1 VVDYEK
7 IYNHFITSGYK
18 EGRKSSALFDGAYYC
33 EKYPDV
39 ASSYKDEYLRHY
51 VETGIYEGRRAS
63 LTFHADYYW
72 FIRPDVAQAWP
83 GDYHMAARHYAGHG
97 IIEQVEAYDH
107 SHPVISNAVISDVSA
122 SGYTVTCTVTD
133 NWGLSKVSFPSWTLL
148 NGQDDLADQFMK
160 TQVGTKNGDTYTF
173 QVKISDHN
181 NEKGF
186 YTTHIYA
193 KDCAGNT
200 VSLALDS
207 VEVKD
212 PTTVEPTDPP
222 VVEPTLKEITP
233 TNSSKYAIDKKMVS
247 NIAANTSVAAL
258 LTQFQNETLEVVD
271 NKGKVLSGSAL
282 VGTGAKINL
291 YENNKLIDSVTVV
304 ILGDVDGNGI
314 VDTTDVVRVKA
325 AFLGTFTLSDA
336 ETLAADVDKSGVIDT
351 TDYMRVKSHF
361 LGTYDLYA

>member
-1 VVDYEK
+1 
-7 IYNHFITSGYK
+7 
-18 EGRKSSALFDGAYYC
+18 
-33 EKYPDV
+33 
-39 ASSYKDEYLRHY
+39 
-51 VETGIYEGRRAS
+51 
-63 LTFHADYYW
+63 
-72 FIRPDVAQAWP
+72 
-83 GDYHMAARHYAGHG
+83 
-97 IIEQVEAYDH
+97 
-107 SHPVISNAVISDVSA
+107 
-122 SGYTVTCTVTD
+122 
-133 NWGLSKVSFPSWTLL
+133 
-148 NGQDDLADQFMK
+148 
-160 TQVGTKNGDTYTF
+160 
-173 QVKISDHN
+173 
-181 NEKGF
+181 
-186 YTTHIYA
+186 
-193 KDCAGNT
+193 
-200 VSLALDS
+200 
-207 VEVKD
+207 VKD

-233 TNSSKYAIDKKMVS
+233 TTSSKYAIDKKMVS

-361 LGTYDLYA
+361 IGTYDLYE